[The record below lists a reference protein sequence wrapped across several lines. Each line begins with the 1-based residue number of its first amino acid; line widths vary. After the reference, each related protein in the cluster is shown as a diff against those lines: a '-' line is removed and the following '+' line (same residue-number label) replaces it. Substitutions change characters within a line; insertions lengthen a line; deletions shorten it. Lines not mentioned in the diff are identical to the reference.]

1 MDLGGRDDEGKKRK
15 AEASGRP
22 DEGGGL
28 LGADDARHVKVRFPA
43 GIPGGTLTPPRCTH
57 ACAPVCARGRA
68 RDAGLCVPAV
78 RNCPGATGVGGP
90 GVAPR
95 PLSRNLFARAVAEA
109 SQPVGS

>member
-43 GIPGGTLTPPRCTH
+43 GIPGGTLTPPRLYTCVR
-57 ACAPVCARGRA
+57 ACVRA
-68 RDAGLCVPAV
+68 R
-78 RNCPGATGVGGP
+78 
-90 GVAPR
+90 
-95 PLSRNLFARAVAEA
+95 AR
-109 SQPVGS
+109 S